1 MRPRPV
7 LHDADTETNNA
18 VSRREHP
25 RPHLDT
31 FDISVLFCSSVFRVL
46 CVTLWT
52 SSSARQPGRLL
63 TSRHRFDVIA
73 GRKTKNALLSV
84 WVDMGQSRVSSEPL
98 GPIAGVASEATA
110 TRRFTNFV
118 LYLYYCHWQ

>member
-18 VSRREHP
+18 VSRLEHP

-31 FDISVLFCSSVFRVL
+31 FNISVLFCSSVFRVL

-63 TSRHRFDVIA
+63 TSRHRCDVIA

-84 WVDMGQSRVSSEPL
+84 WWGNGTVSGGLEPL
-98 GPIAGVASEATA
+98 GPIVGVVTGSGGTPGDARVTSP
-110 TRRFTNFV
+110 
-118 LYLYYCHWQ
+118 